1 MCKFKDLTNELG
13 YTYLDRFYE
22 KLAYLTSINL
32 NKNVSALDTINLLA
46 EEMSFS
52 DDGYLYFLTQQ
63 EYPIDSTDDIYFRL
77 EYNSNNRCYCLTV
90 EDKEIGTCESLSSII
105 KEYIEDFFIN

>member
-22 KLAYLTSINL
+22 KLAYRVSEHR
-32 NKNVSALDTINLLA
+32 NKDVSALETITLLA

-52 DDGYLYFLTQQ
+52 DDGYLFFIVEQ
-63 EYPIDSTDDIYFRL
+63 EHPIDLTDDIKFRL
-77 EYNSNNRCYCLTV
+77 DSRNNEGYYSLKV
-90 EDKEIGTCESLSSII
+90 EGEEIGLCDSLSSVI
-105 KEYIEDFFIN
+105 KGCIEDFFM

>member
-22 KLAYLTSINL
+22 KLAYRVSENRS
-32 NKNVSALDTINLLA
+32 KDVSALETINLLA

-52 DDGYLYFLTQQ
+52 DDGYLCFLVEQ
-63 EYPIDSTDDIYFRL
+63 EHPIDATDDINFRL
-77 EYNSNNRCYCLTV
+77 ENKNSDGYYSLKV
-90 EDKEIGTCESLSSII
+90 QGKEIGLCDSLSSVI
-105 KEYIEDFFIN
+105 KECIEDFFL